1 MPDSQRFAMVNSPSR
16 RFEDPESSTDPRI
29 RALLDQLSALPTP
42 SPDPTFRADLRIQ
55 LLALAPRLIAESAAQ
70 SAGEPAPDSTSV
82 ATLTELP
89 RTVGDTVDSGIAILT
104 PDGQRVTEEVTPR
117 RGGRP
122 TPGGRT
128 NVATSSDAARTQ
140 PGTHAD
146 RTGVLAQLPRLR
158 LGRPLLIAAS
168 VIAVLAVVLGGAV
181 ALSRRALPGDALYGL
196 KRTSEGWQLAFDRN
210 DTDTARDLL
219 HFATTRTAEVQ
230 ALLRR
235 SSTTALGDI
244 SPGHASAAGALN
256 AHTATL
262 ITQTLAAG
270 DDEVARATR
279 LLSAAAMR
287 AQSAAPLQILTAWA
301 PSQIARLR
309 AIAEALPVGAL
320 RVRAMRS
327 DALVAAAAQ
336 RLSALRPLVRCNC
349 PGRMKTD
356 RLGVVPCTGCAGSSA
371 PGSPSGSAGSNG
383 GTGSSTPTGTASSG
397 PNAPGASGSGSGALT
412 STGATSGVVQPGGTG
427 GSARSASGIP
437 GSTGIGRS
445 AATGSRSGGRPT
457 SSVTAP
463 QVPLPRSGSGLP
475 TIINPTTLPTSSV
488 PGRRPTSAIPP
499 STLPTSRIPVT
510 RIPPSRIPV
519 SKIPTSRIPTSRIPT
534 SRIPAS
540 TLTSTDEPEP
550 APPANGPCTRS
561 VGQGPGAHCKRG
573 H

>member
-1 MPDSQRFAMVNSPSR
+1 MADSPRSAMVNSPSR

-29 RALLDQLSALPTP
+29 RALLDQLSALPAP

-55 LLALAPRLIAESAAQ
+55 LVALAPRLIAESATTQ
-70 SAGEPAPDSTSV
+70 SAVEPAPDHTNV

-89 RTVGDTVDSGIAILT
+89 RTVDTVDSGIAILT
-104 PDGQRVTEEVTPR
+104 PDGQRATEEMTPQ

-128 NVATSSDAARTQ
+128 SVATSSDATRAQ
-140 PGTHAD
+140 SGTHAD
-146 RTGVLAQLPRLR
+146 RTGVLAQLPRVR

-181 ALSRRALPGDALYGL
+181 GLSRRALPGDALYGL
-196 KRTSEGWQLAFDRN
+196 KRTSEGWQLAIDGN

-219 HFATTRTAEVQ
+219 HFATTRSAEVQ

-244 SPGHASAAGALN
+244 TPGHASAAGALN

-309 AIAEALPVGAL
+309 AIARALPVGAL

-356 RLGVVPCTGCAGSSA
+356 RLGVVPCTGCTGSSA
-371 PGSPSGSAGSNG
+371 PGSPSGSTGSHG
-383 GTGSSTPTGTASSG
+383 GTGSSTGTGG
-397 PNAPGASGSGSGALT
+397 PGAPGSPGAPGASGSGSGALT
-412 STGATSGVVQPGGTG
+412 STRGAGGVVQPGGS
-427 GSARSASGIP
+427 GSSAPGIS
-437 GSTGIGRS
+437 GSTSAARS

-457 SSVTAP
+457 SSATAP
-463 QVPLPRSGSGLP
+463 PAPTSGSGLP
-475 TIINPTTLPTSSV
+475 TISGPTTVPTSRV
-488 PGRRPTSAIPP
+488 PVRRPTSKIPP
-499 STLPTSRIPVT
+499 STLPTSRIPIT

-519 SKIPTSRIPTSRIPT
+519 SKMPTSRIPTSRIPA

-550 APPANGPCTRS
+550 APPTNGSCTRS
-561 VGQGPGAHCKRG
+561 VGQGQGAHCKRG